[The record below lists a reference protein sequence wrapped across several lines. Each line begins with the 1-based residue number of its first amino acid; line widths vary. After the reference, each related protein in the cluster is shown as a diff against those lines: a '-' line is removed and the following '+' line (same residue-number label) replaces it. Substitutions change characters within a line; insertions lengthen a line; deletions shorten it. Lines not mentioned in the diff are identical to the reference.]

1 MASLNTC
8 APPPSIHLVVAR
20 PPELP
25 PCGQCARPRLH
36 ALVLASISL
45 GTRLVG
51 AACGGGGCAGLLGD
65 KVVSVAIVKSFETHT
80 QSKPVLVLMETQTVS
95 VFLILYIGDTSVTLH
110 QSMQ

>member
-25 PCGQCARPRLH
+25 WQCARHRLH
-36 ALVLASISL
+36 ALVLASVSL

-51 AACGGGGCAGLLGD
+51 AACGGGGCAGVSGYTLSKYSDNVVLG
-65 KVVSVAIVKSFETHT
+65 SC
-80 QSKPVLVLMETQTVS
+80 VLCARPHDV
-95 VFLILYIGDTSVTLH
+95 
-110 QSMQ
+110 